1 MQTFRREIAFL
12 FLFFVISA
20 AISVYFYSEL
30 KAAGLATVPIHWN
43 IMNEPDLFAK
53 TLTAVLIGPLAI
65 LLMIVVLLSTS
76 FRKYEKQE
84 QRSVRFVVLL
94 ISAVLVVMNWIA
106 LSTAL
111 RYGAERVE
119 DFRLLHLI
127 LGLLFILVGNR
138 FGKLRPSYWI
148 GIRTPLTLSS
158 EELWNRVH
166 RKGGRLM
173 VFSGIFILAGLFFL
187 KESWFW
193 IFYLPLF
200 VSIILII
207 LVIPQVEKK
216 KMER

>member
-1 MQTFRREIAFL
+1 M
-12 FLFFVISA
+12 
-20 AISVYFYSEL
+20 
-30 KAAGLATVPIHWN
+30 VPIHWN
-43 IMNEPDLFAK
+43 VMNEPELFAK

-84 QRSVRFVVLL
+84 QRSVRFIVLL
-94 ISAVLVVMNWIA
+94 ISAVLVVVNWIA

-111 RYGAERVE
+111 RYGAGRVE
-119 DFRLLHLI
+119 DFRLLHLV

-148 GIRTPLTLSS
+148 GIRTPLTLSN

-173 VFSGIFILAGLFFL
+173 VISGILILAGLFFF
-187 KESWFW
+187 KESWLW
-193 IFYLPLF
+193 VFYLPLF
-200 VSIILII
+200 ISIFLSIF
-207 LVIPQVEKK
+207 VIPRLEKR
-216 KMER
+216 KMEK

>member
-1 MQTFRREIAFL
+1 M
-12 FLFFVISA
+12 ISA
-20 AISVYFYSEL
+20 AISVYFYAEL
-30 KAAGLATVPIHWN
+30 KATGVVTVPIHWN
-43 IMNEPDLFAK
+43 IMNEPDLYAK

-84 QRSVRFVVLL
+84 QRSVRFIVLL
-94 ISAVLVVMNWIA
+94 ISAVLVVVNWIA

-111 RYGAERVE
+111 RYGAGRVE
-119 DFRLLHLI
+119 DFRLLHLV

-148 GIRTPLTLSS
+148 GIRTPLTLSN

-173 VFSGIFILAGLFFL
+173 VISGILILAGLFFF
-187 KESWFW
+187 KESWLW
-193 IFYLPLF
+193 VFYLPLF
-200 VSIILII
+200 ISIFLSIF
-207 LVIPQVEKK
+207 VIPRLEKR
-216 KMER
+216 KMEK